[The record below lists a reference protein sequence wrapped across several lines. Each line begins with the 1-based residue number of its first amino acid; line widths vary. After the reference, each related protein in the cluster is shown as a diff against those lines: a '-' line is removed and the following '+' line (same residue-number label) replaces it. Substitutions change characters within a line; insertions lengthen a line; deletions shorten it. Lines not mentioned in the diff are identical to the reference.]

1 MIFIYLHKRTEMMAN
16 GAKKV
21 LMAAAYRNAQR
32 LVVEG
37 GPKVVAATKRHG
49 STGTTLAQINLK

>member
-1 MIFIYLHKRTEMMAN
+1 MAN

-21 LMAAAYRNAQR
+21 LMGAAYRNAQR